1 MCQGSSVAEVHSEV
15 QHSVVCGGGGAHRLQ
30 ELKYKCTRPVK
41 RAKEEDGNLLVSTFT
56 KMPENESNKNICC
69 EKATCHEV
77 LITQD

>member
-1 MCQGSSVAEVHSEV
+1 VCQGSSVAEVHSEV
-15 QHSVVCGGGGAHRLQ
+15 QHSVGGSHRLQ

-41 RAKEEDGNLLVSTFT
+41 RAKEEDGNFTCQYLT

>member
-1 MCQGSSVAEVHSEV
+1 VRCNIQWGE
-15 QHSVVCGGGGAHRLQ
+15 GGGAHRLQ

-41 RAKEEDGNLLVSTFT
+41 RAKEEDGNFTCQYLT